1 MSALLEQFPEHA
13 TPNPSSKRFNEIAK
27 FLEEVVKV
35 VPLESVLWSIA
46 FCDDYTAVQ
55 SAKALMASRTKIPM
69 TSTAT
74 IEAAQRAIVR
84 LHTGAISPLVD
95 SVIHTILKKE
105 QISFLLP
112 ISLICVSAPSSKKL
126 QVDIKI
132 QTSRDPHSPSFSDVT
147 QQRGQIE
154 RSIVSQTVLSYFAN
168 LNMLDESL
176 GRTYPDIAYK
186 LERFLNPERVTT
198 FRKEGNWS
206 LNIEHVYPAN
216 QQRRFSTAPST
227 LQSPI
232 TVLRDARESIA
243 SFIQD
248 SLHNPEPNRG
258 GDGGQLNNQRMLSL
272 VREIY
277 EQNLRL
283 CTSLL
288 GAFME
293 QQMHIP
299 LLKSE
304 VSTASA
310 LEESSSP
317 VAIGVWA
324 LFNVNHEEL
333 EKMLSSMGNTRLMVE
348 IRDYIAGVLSDDLKS
363 DELQDGQNSRYN
375 AKLQFLLQGI
385 KSTVSCSSQYISYS
399 LERQLSSN
407 LSNNSRFKES
417 YTVKELVKRWSKIF
431 REDALSLVAT
441 SHRPLIARWL
451 KWALLIHKLRET
463 LAEYTCVGVTGLINS
478 GKSQLVSKLFGVQ
491 VFTMYYLPINF
502 MAMTIQGLQ

>member
-13 TPNPSSKRFNEIAK
+13 TPNPSKRFNEIAT

-55 SAKALMASRTKIPM
+55 SAKALIASRTKIPM

-74 IEAAQRAIVR
+74 IEAADRAIIR
-84 LHTGAISPLVD
+84 LHTGAISPFVD
-95 SVIHTILKKE
+95 SVIRTIFKKE
-105 QISFLLP
+105 QISSLLP
-112 ISLICVSAPSSKKL
+112 TSLVSVSAPSSKKL
-126 QVDIKI
+126 QVDIKV

-147 QQRGQIE
+147 QQRG
-154 RSIVSQTVLSYFAN
+154 RSIVSQKVLSYSAN
-168 LNMLDESL
+168 LNMCESL
-176 GRTYPDIAYK
+176 GRSYPDIAYK
-186 LERFLNPERVTT
+186 LDRFLNPEQVTT

-216 QQRRFSTAPST
+216 QQRRFSTAPTT

-232 TVLRDARESIA
+232 TVLREARQSIA

-248 SLHNPEPNRG
+248 SLQNPDPNQG
-258 GDGGQLNNQRMLSL
+258 GDGTQLNNQRMLSL
-272 VREIY
+272 VIEIY

-333 EKMLSSMGNTRLMVE
+333 KKMLSSMGNTRLMVE

-385 KSTVSCSSQYISYS
+385 KRTVSCSSQYISYS

-407 LSNNSRFKES
+407 LSNNSMFKET
-417 YTVKELVKRWSKIF
+417 YTVKELVKRWSQIF

-502 MAMTIQGLQ
+502 MAITIQGLQ